1 MTAALQVQDLQ
12 AGYEPGLLIVR
23 GASLTMAAGEIVAIL
38 GPNGAGKSTL
48 VKAVAG
54 LVPISGGRV
63 HLGSAQG
70 VQDITQVAAHQLVH
84 RGLAFVPQT
93 DNVFAGLSVAENL
106 ELAAAL
112 MTGVTRHNR
121 GERLAPVYA
130 MFPDLLRQRG
140 LLAGRLSGG
149 QRQMLAVARAL
160 ISRPRVLMLD
170 EPSAGLSPKLVAQVF
185 DKLAEVRAS
194 GVTLLLV
201 EQNVKAAL
209 ALADRAVV
217 LVEGRE
223 RLVAPAKGLAND
235 PRLAQLYLGQNLGE
249 PVAPDSELDS
259 APYSAPDSADGVA
272 VEGIAANAE
281 ATATATAVASA
292 TATTTATTSG
302 RH

>member
-1 MTAALQVQDLQ
+1 MTVALQIEDLQ
-12 AGYEPGLLIVR
+12 AGYEPGLPIVR
-23 GASLTMAAGEIVAIL
+23 GASLQVAAGEIVAIL

-63 HLGSAQG
+63 LLADASG
-70 VQDITQVAAHQLVH
+70 VLEDITAVPAHQLVH

-93 DNVFAGLSVAENL
+93 EIVFAGLTVAENL

-112 MTGVTRHNR
+112 MHGAQFKRYARHHRN
-121 GERLAPVYA
+121 ERLAPLYV
-130 MFPDLLRQRG
+130 MFPDLLRQRA
-140 LLAGRLSGG
+140 LPAGRLSGG

-160 ISRPRVLMLD
+160 VTRPHVLMLD
-170 EPSAGLSPKLVAQVF
+170 EPSAGLSPRLVAQVF
-185 DKLAEVRAS
+185 EMLNKVRAS

-223 RLVAPAKGLAND
+223 RLNAPAAGLADD
-235 PRLAQLYLGQNLGE
+235 PRLAQLYLGHVE
-249 PVAPDSELDS
+249 
-259 APYSAPDSADGVA
+259 A
-272 VEGIAANAE
+272 VQ
-281 ATATATAVASA
+281 SQ
-292 TATTTATTSG
+292 
-302 RH
+302 HQ